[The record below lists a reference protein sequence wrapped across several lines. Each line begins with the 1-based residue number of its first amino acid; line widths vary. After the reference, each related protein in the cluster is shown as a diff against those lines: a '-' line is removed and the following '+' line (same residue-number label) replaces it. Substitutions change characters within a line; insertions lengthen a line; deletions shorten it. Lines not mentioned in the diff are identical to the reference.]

1 MKSSGTRVEST
12 QPLNEVD
19 MSEKKEEKKEVKK
32 HPSFIERKLK
42 VINEMENKA
51 LARYLAERLKKR

>member
-1 MKSSGTRVEST
+1 
-12 QPLNEVD
+12 
-19 MSEKKEEKKEVKK
+19 MSEKKEEKKVK
-32 HPSFIERKLK
+32 HPTFIERKLK

>member
-1 MKSSGTRVEST
+1 
-12 QPLNEVD
+12 
-19 MSEKKEEKKEVKK
+19 MSEKKEEKKEAKK
-32 HPSFIERKLK
+32 GLTFKERKLK

>member
-1 MKSSGTRVEST
+1 MCSMTSGAST
-12 QPLNEVD
+12 QSLSEAN

>member
-1 MKSSGTRVEST
+1 MKEAY
-12 QPLNEVD
+12 
-19 MSEKKEEKKEVKK
+19 MSEKKEEKKEVRK

>member
-1 MKSSGTRVEST
+1 
-12 QPLNEVD
+12 
-19 MSEKKEEKKEVKK
+19 MSEKKEEKKEEKK

>member
-1 MKSSGTRVEST
+1 MSEAY
-12 QPLNEVD
+12 

>member
-1 MKSSGTRVEST
+1 MLTS
-12 QPLNEVD
+12 NEVD
-19 MSEKKEEKKEVKK
+19 MSEKKEEKKEARK

>member
-1 MKSSGTRVEST
+1 MCSMTSGEST
-12 QPLNEVD
+12 QILSEAY

>member
-1 MKSSGTRVEST
+1 MSFGTRMVNMLTS
-12 QPLNEVD
+12 NEVI

>member
-1 MKSSGTRVEST
+1 MGKKQTDEGNFAGVAES
-12 QPLNEVD
+12 PKPVG
-19 MSEKKEEKKEVKK
+19 KKMTFV
-32 HPSFIERKLK
+32 ERKLK

>member
-1 MKSSGTRVEST
+1 
-12 QPLNEVD
+12 
-19 MSEKKEEKKEVKK
+19 MSEKKEEKKKGI
-32 HPSFIERKLK
+32 SFKERKLK

>member
-1 MKSSGTRVEST
+1 MGKKQSDEGNLTRLAESAESVAKGLT
-12 QPLNEVD
+12 F
-19 MSEKKEEKKEVKK
+19 K
-32 HPSFIERKLK
+32 ERKLK